1 MDADTKERWNQE
13 IRNIRCQMSVFLSQ
27 STRFLQA
34 NFFLSPRESKVAE
47 NTYDIEDWP
56 GSEQGLWKAED
67 SGVTGRLAS
76 GKMVVLA

>member
-47 NTYDIEDWP
+47 NT
-56 GSEQGLWKAED
+56 
-67 SGVTGRLAS
+67 
-76 GKMVVLA
+76 